1 MSQQR
6 WPKEKGGF
14 MQPEVALD
22 FFFDRWS
29 GEVSVSLSL
38 SDVIHQI
45 DILIKKVT
53 NSLWTCVF
61 YL

>member
-1 MSQQR
+1 
-6 WPKEKGGF
+6 

-29 GEVSVSLSL
+29 FCLSL

-53 NSLWTCVF
+53 NSLWTCVL